1 MLQTSSPTTNSLIN
15 PQEIEA
21 HLKTL
26 SQWWLEHTLTDD
38 KYTFVGEVS
47 HDGIA
52 NPKANKGIILTT
64 RMLWFFSES
73 AKTYQHIDAVHSQKL
88 EAAATVL
95 FQFICQHFIDKEYG
109 GVFWELDCYGKLIN
123 GRKQVYAQSFAV
135 YAFAAYYTL
144 THNSAALEQAMV
156 LFSLI
161 EQHSLDTIHG
171 GYHEA
176 LSQTWGPLED
186 LRLSNKDLN
195 SAKTMN
201 THLHVL
207 EAYTGL
213 FSAHKNSALKIAL
226 TRLLA
231 CYVDRF
237 YNDDTGH
244 FKMFQSIDWQDE
256 STHFSYGHDIE
267 SSWLVWEAAEA
278 LEDPSILK
286 KYKPITVKLAT
297 TCMQAGLN
305 QDGSVMDMHN
315 IAQCKDIPERIW
327 WVQAEALVGFTN
339 AYQLTGDSRF
349 ATTAHTVWAFIK
361 DQIVD
366 NVKGEWHSMAQKDQ
380 HANYKEYKVG
390 FWKGPY
396 HNGRALLELY
406 QRATHTQH

>member
-1 MLQTSSPTTNSLIN
+1 MLHTAAPTTSDLIN

-21 HLKTL
+21 QLKVL
-26 SQWWLEHTLTDD
+26 SQWWLEHTLTGDNH
-38 KYTFVGEVS
+38 TFVGEVS

-73 AKTYQHIDAVHSQKL
+73 AKAYQHIDGAQSQKL
-88 EAAATVL
+88 HAAATVL
-95 FQFICQHFIDKEYG
+95 FNFICQHFIDKEYG

-123 GRKQVYAQSFAV
+123 GRKQVYAQSFAI
-135 YAFAAYYTL
+135 YALASYYTL
-144 THNSAALEQAMV
+144 THNPQALEQATT
-156 LFSLI
+156 LFSLL
-161 EQHSLDTIHG
+161 EQYGLDKVNG

-176 LSQTWGPLED
+176 LSRTWGPLD
-186 LRLSNKDLN
+186 DVRLSDKDLN

-201 THLHVL
+201 THLHIL

-213 FSAHKNSALKIAL
+213 YRAHKNSQLKTAL
-226 TRLLA
+226 THLLA

-237 YNDDTGH
+237 YDEAIGH

-267 SSWLVWEAAEA
+267 SSWLVWEAAET
-278 LEDPSILK
+278 LEDSALVT
-286 KYKPITVKLAT
+286 KYKPIILKLAT
-297 TCMQAGLN
+297 TCMNEGLN

-315 IAQCKDIPERIW
+315 IAQQKDVPERIW

-339 AYQLTGDSRF
+339 AYQLTGNSRF
-349 ATTAHTVWAFIK
+349 ATTTHTVWAFIK
-361 DQIVD
+361 DQIID
-366 NVKGEWHSMAQKDQ
+366 DIKGEWHSIAKKDQ
-380 HANYKEYKVG
+380 TVNHKAYKVG

-406 QRATHTQH
+406 QRASHTKY